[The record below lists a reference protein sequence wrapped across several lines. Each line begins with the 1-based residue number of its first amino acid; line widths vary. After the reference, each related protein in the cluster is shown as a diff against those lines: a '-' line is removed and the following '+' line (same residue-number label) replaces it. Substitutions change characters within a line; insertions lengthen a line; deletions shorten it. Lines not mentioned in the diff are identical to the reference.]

1 MATGFRNW
9 FATMPRTGPRPS
21 RRSSHPALRVAGDAR
36 AGPWRGCAD
45 LAGHHLVNETEPIG
59 FVRLDWSTRQ
69 HELHG
74 RAHADQLH
82 GTNRAAETGMNAELD
97 LGQTET
103 HPPVVTGDA
112 IAHASASSSLRP
124 MRSR

>member
-1 MATGFRNW
+1 
-9 FATMPRTGPRPS
+9 
-21 RRSSHPALRVAGDAR
+21 
-36 AGPWRGCAD
+36 
-45 LAGHHLVNETEPIG
+45 
-59 FVRLDWSTRQ
+59 
-69 HELHG
+69 LHG

-112 IAHASASSSLRP
+112 IAARKREFQASAQCEAVDRSGRGAGESGEAIEDTLTGTDQLVGPRSSSLGR
-124 MRSR
+124 RGDRYGR